1 MIIDRPPK
9 AYVVAGYEQLMA
21 HLAHAREDQG
31 LTFAEI
37 GQRSGCHLQQV
48 HNWINGGSEC
58 RARRLFKLAHALGYD
73 LALIP
78 REDA

>member
-1 MIIDRPPK
+1 
-9 AYVVAGYEQLMA
+9 MA

-37 GQRSGCHLQQV
+37 GERAGCYLQQA
-48 HNWINGGSEC
+48 HNWINGGAEC
-58 RARRLFKLAHALGYD
+58 RARRLFALAHALGYD